1 MGIRRREPV
10 LDIVTIRPSLDERHR
25 GAHDVFQAL
34 FPHGAIRRVL
44 LVSVPDG
51 NAELFRYSTA
61 KLRRYPNYP
70 PYGLGLLAQHLR
82 SIQVESR
89 IVNLNHEVLVAAIE
103 SASEEEFDFDQ
114 VWRSRIDKAIAEF
127 EPDLVGITCM
137 FTMAHTSLKAACA
150 HVKAAGLPVAIGG
163 VHVTNDVERVL
174 DDIPEA
180 DFAFIREADV
190 SLKRFCQVVSGE
202 EPANSLAQVI
212 VRRGSE
218 RYHFL
223 EESRPSETEMD
234 VIPAYDLFSVND
246 LSSVGILGDFYH
258 FMPPATPITTC
269 LSNRGCRARCT
280 FCSVRNFNG
289 RLVRQRA
296 VESVLDEIQLLHD
309 QHGIRH
315 IVWLDDDL
323 LKDNERALRLFRGL
337 TERELDLTWDATNGL
352 IAASCKEEM
361 VEAMEASGCIGAR
374 LGIES
379 GTPEILRQIKK
390 PGTVD
395 VFMRAAEVFRR
406 HPKIHI
412 SGFLMFGF
420 PGETMR
426 QIEDTLNL
434 GLALGLDWYQLTPLQ
449 PLPNTPIYDSM
460 VEQGLV
466 SPVGSSELNFMR
478 NAYGRL
484 EKIQQQEDYTVAET
498 FMDAFAS
505 IGPDEQPPQER
516 ASDIWFYMNYHLNYH
531 RLYSETRPIKVRQ
544 MLQHLGSLASKL
556 SPDHCLALYFIGYL
570 QHRWSG
576 SVEQGVADRLRAKL
590 EASPF
595 WSERFRAFGMTP
607 EDLTRGVFPNEGV
620 PRIRFAL
627 PVDSQETLATDLS

>member
-1 MGIRRREPV
+1 MCVGRREPV
-10 LDIVTIRPSLDERHR
+10 LNIVSVRPGLDERHR
-25 GAHDVFQAL
+25 GARDVFDAL
-34 FPHGAIRRVL
+34 FPSGTIKRVL
-44 LVSVPDG
+44 LLSIPDG
-51 NAELFRYSTA
+51 NPELFRYDTA
-61 KLRRYPNYP
+61 KRRRYPNYP

-89 IVNLNHEVLVAAIE
+89 IVNLNHEVLVAAIA
-103 SASEEEFDFDQ
+103 SPSEEEFDFDR
-114 VWRSRIDKAIAEF
+114 VWQSRIDQAIAEF

-137 FTMAHTSLKAACA
+137 FTMTHGSLKAACA

-190 SLKRFCQVVSGE
+190 SLQRFCQVVSGA
-202 EPANSLAQVI
+202 EPPTSLAQVV

-218 RYHFL
+218 RYRFL
-223 EESRPSETEMD
+223 EESRPSEAEMN
-234 VIPAYDLFSVND
+234 VVPAYDLFEVQD
-246 LSSVGILGDFYH
+246 LSRFGTLGGFYH
-258 FMPPATPITTC
+258 FLPPATPITTC
-269 LSNRGCRARCT
+269 LSNRGCRAQCT

-289 RLVRQRA
+289 RTVRQRA
-296 VESVLDEIQLLHD
+296 VESVLDELQLLHD
-309 QHGIRH
+309 RYGIRH
-315 IVWLDDDL
+315 VVWLDDDL
-323 LKDNERALRLFRGL
+323 LKDTNRALRLFRGL
-337 TERELDLTWDATNGL
+337 ADRKLDLTWDATNGL
-352 IAASCKEEM
+352 IAASCSDEM

-379 GTPEILRQIKK
+379 GNTQILRQIKK

-395 VFMRAAEVFRR
+395 VFMRTAEVFHRYPR
-406 HPKIHI
+406 IHI

-460 VEQGLV
+460 VAQGLV
-466 SPVGSSELNFMR
+466 SPVGSADLSFMR
-478 NAYGRL
+478 NSYGRL
-484 EKIQQQEDYTVAET
+484 EKIQQQDDYSVAET
-498 FMDAFAS
+498 FRDAFAS
-505 IGPDEQPPQER
+505 IGPDEVPPPER
-516 ASDIWFYMNYHLNYH
+516 ANDIWFYMNYHLNYH
-531 RLYSETRPIKVRQ
+531 RIYSETRPIKVRQ
-544 MLQHLGSLASKL
+544 TLQHLGSMADKL

-576 SVEQGVADRLRAKL
+576 SVDPEVVKKLRTKL
-590 EASPF
+590 ERSSF
-595 WSERFRAFGMTP
+595 WAERFLAFGMAP
-607 EDLTRGVFPNEGV
+607 EDLERGVFRNEAV
-620 PRIRFAL
+620 PRINFAL
-627 PVDSQETLATDLS
+627 PADLGT